1 MRSND
6 IIQNAYIYKIYSTDN
21 KMNYYGLTTQTPK
34 DRFKQHI
41 DNYYQYTQNNN
52 NTIQYCSSFII
63 FTNYTLDQIQITI
76 IEHRQNITLREIK
89 KIEKYYIQNFDC
101 VNIYSKKYINQ
112 YTTLDKQI
120 IPQSLIFNI
129 IKPTNITQQFID
141 FIQVLGLHIQD
152 DNIHIHKH
160 INFNQN
166 KNKIN
171 HKLQQLYNITPK
183 SNQDTLFYIDLIF
196 NNHSLQL
203 IINTFYDYSF
213 INHKLFI
220 IQKKI
225 TFDIESL
232 NFEIEPLEQQSH

>member
-1 MRSND
+1 MKLND
-6 IIQNAYIYKIYSTDN
+6 IIQNAYIYKIHSNDN
-21 KMNYYGLTTQTPK
+21 KMNYYGITTQTPN

-41 DNYYQYTQNNN
+41 DNYYEYTQNN

-63 FTNYTLDQIQITI
+63 FTNYTIQQTQIQI
-76 IEHRQNITLREIK
+76 IEHRQDITLREIK
-89 KIEKYYIQNFDC
+89 KREKYYIQNFDC
-101 VNIYSKKYINQ
+101 VNIYSKKYTNQ

-120 IPQSLIFNI
+120 ISQSQIQQI

-141 FIQVLGLHIQD
+141 FIQIFGLHIQD
-152 DNIHIHKH
+152 HNIHIHKH

-166 KNKIN
+166 KNNIN

-203 IINTFYDYSF
+203 IINTFYNLTF
-213 INHKLFI
+213 INYKLKI
-220 IQKKI
+220 IQKI
-225 TFDIESL
+225 QPLTFQLQQLETLETFD
-232 NFEIEPLEQQSH
+232 